1 MYAVI
6 PCKYGTISVDSVGV
20 HAENFWA
27 VNSAADV
34 VGVGVGVVLTVGV
47 GVCVLVG
54 VIVTVGVT
62 VGVNEDVTVGVGV
75 NDGHAGQLF
84 PLVHIF
90 STHSSVQ

>member
-1 MYAVI
+1 MFVN
-6 PCKYGTISVDSVGV
+6 CVQ
-20 HAENFWA
+20 AENFCV
-27 VNSAADV
+27 VNNGVDV

-75 NDGHAGQLF
+75 NDGHDGQS
-84 PLVHIF
+84 PESHIF